1 MFEGIR
7 ADRLLHRGHTRY
19 AHSVETSARWRAP
32 VLVMGAALLL
42 PLMLTF
48 AFDLP
53 RWLTVVLLVLSIAA
67 GAMGVRQVVFQR
79 EQAELRAEVAKERAA
94 ASKPEVVSDEHHVPA
109 IPVDSAEPYYRFVLS
124 CKVCWTPT
132 PEADHGNPRGLAV
145 HAILERARQITV
157 TGAPTDTDNVRTR
170 LAAELGVKALDRSG
184 QVLAWAEDV
193 GLTIPES
200 DVARLT
206 RLAELRKEKQV
217 LHQERELEQS
227 TRAYLAENVFTDPGS
242 AMVWWLSRHP
252 DQIRE
257 AAALLPTFAEL
268 TAAVN
273 DTEVS
278 PKYAQAERPT
288 LSAVAN
294 GEWNRLAG
302 DEDRRQ
308 LPRTSETD

>member
-1 MFEGIR
+1 M
-7 ADRLLHRGHTRY
+7 
-19 AHSVETSARWRAP
+19 ETSARWRAP

-48 AFDLP
+48 AFNLP
-53 RWLTVVLLVLSIAA
+53 RWLTVVLLVLSIGA
-67 GAMGVRQVVFQR
+67 GAMGIRQVVFQR
-79 EQAELRAEVAKERAA
+79 EQAELRAEAAKERAA
-94 ASKPEVVSDEHHVPA
+94 AKPEPEPTLNEHHVPA
-109 IPVDSAEPYYRFVLS
+109 IPIDSAEPYYRFVLS
-124 CKVCWTPT
+124 CKVCWTTHPD
-132 PEADHGNPRGLAV
+132 ADHGNPRGLAV
-145 HAILERARQITV
+145 HAVLERARQITV
-157 TGAPTDTDNVRTR
+157 TGAPTDSDNVRTR
-170 LAAELGVKALDRSG
+170 LAAELGVKVVDRSG
-184 QVLAWAEDV
+184 QITAWAEDV
-193 GLTIPES
+193 GLTIPET
-200 DVARLT
+200 DVARLA

-227 TRAYLAENVFTDPGS
+227 TRSYLTENVFTDPGS

-308 LPRTSETD
+308 LPRTSDPD

>member
-1 MFEGIR
+1 M
-7 ADRLLHRGHTRY
+7 
-19 AHSVETSARWRAP
+19 ETSARWRAP
-32 VLVMGAALLL
+32 ILVMGAALLL

-48 AFDLP
+48 AFDLA

-79 EQAELRAEVAKERAA
+79 EQAEMRAEVAKERAA
-94 ASKPEVVSDEHHVPA
+94 TKPVEAVEPTRNEHHVPA
-109 IPVDSAEPYYRFVLS
+109 IPIDSAEPYYRFVLS
-124 CKVCWTPT
+124 CKVCWTTDPD
-132 PEADHGNPRGLAV
+132 ADHGNPRGLAV
-145 HAILERARQITV
+145 HAILERARQVTV
-157 TGAPTDTDNVRTR
+157 TGAPTDVDNVRTR
-170 LAAELGVKALDRSG
+170 LAAELGVKAPDRSG
-184 QVLAWAEDV
+184 QIVAWAEEV
-193 GLTIPES
+193 GLTIPET
-200 DVARLT
+200 DVARLA

-242 AMVWWLSRHP
+242 AMVWWLARHP

-273 DTEVS
+273 DTEVA

-294 GEWNRLAG
+294 GEWNRLTA

-308 LPRTSETD
+308 LPRPGEHE